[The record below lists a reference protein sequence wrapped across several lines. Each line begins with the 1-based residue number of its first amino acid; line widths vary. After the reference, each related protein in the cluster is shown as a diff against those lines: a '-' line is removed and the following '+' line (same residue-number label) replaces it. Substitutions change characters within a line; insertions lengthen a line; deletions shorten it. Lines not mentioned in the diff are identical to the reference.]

1 MLEETNDNLLE
12 ADGRGA
18 DDSQDVIVAENQEI
32 LAENQEEMES
42 VLEEEIPI
50 TEVAEVTIEADVAE
64 NPAEEVAVLTET
76 LTEEEI
82 EVAAE
87 TEALVDETVEAIAE
101 TETEFSNAEI
111 KAEPIAE
118 QAETE
123 SALAQAAIE
132 TSVAEA
138 ETESPVEQSET
149 EISSAETESFVE
161 QAEAESLIADAET
174 ESPVVETETTTPEA
188 VETVAEIET
197 VPEMAENETEENTIE
212 LTDEKVADDELV
224 SENLNQ
230 SAISAIEEVNAEE
243 SEDETL
249 KDRHDIPMLDYDT
262 LSMEQLVDELGT
274 LVVVE
279 KLMSVKDHVE
289 ELKKSFLSKYHHF
302 IDEKK
307 EEFLADAENT
317 ATETKEDFH
326 YHFPLKVKFDQL
338 YSQYRDKKNTHF
350 QSLQNN
356 LKANLENRLT
366 IVEELKNLIHSQE
379 NMTVTLKKF
388 NDIRDRW
395 KVAGSIPKDKYNHVW
410 NNYHFHLEN
419 FYDILHLDREIRDL
433 DFKHNLVQK
442 LKIIER
448 VEELVNEE
456 DINKAFRELQDL
468 HRIWKEDIGPVSRE
482 SREEIWNK
490 FSELTKQMHDKREE
504 LFEKLRE
511 GETANLEKKKEIIAQ
526 IEVLAQ
532 EKVNSHSAWLAQIV
546 KVEALRDL
554 FFNAGKVPSE
564 VTDQTWNNFKNAVRS
579 FNVLKNSFYKDIK
592 KDQNDNLSKKQ
603 ALVAKANELKESTDF
618 AVSTP
623 IFKQIQD
630 EWKTIGHVPRKF
642 SDKLWGEFRG
652 ACNEYFEKLKEQKS
666 EENAEEIAAF
676 ESKKTYLETIKGFE
690 LIGEHKADLD
700 AIKSHIETWKSF
712 GKVPFARR
720 HIEGKFNKILDTL
733 FEKLSSSKKDNE
745 LVRYANRLDNL
756 TGSDNS
762 RKLDNEK
769 VFIMRKIDEVQSN
782 LFQLENNIQF
792 FGRAK
797 ADNPMVKEVMDNI
810 EKQKE
815 ELATWKEKLKQIRS
829 LKTE

>member
-1 MLEETNDNLLE
+1 MLEEKNDNLLE
-12 ADGRGA
+12 ADGSVN
-18 DDSQDVIVAENQEI
+18 DKSQEVNIAENQEF
-32 LAENQEEMES
+32 LVENQEETETVAELETAVTIEEH
-42 VLEEEIPI
+42 VLEE
-50 TEVAEVTIEADVAE
+50 VIEADSEVEAANE
-64 NPAEEVAVLTET
+64 NQANEEVEQQVAILTDPLTEDE
-76 LTEEEI
+76 L

-87 TEALVDETVEAIAE
+87 TEALVEETVVP
-101 TETEFSNAEI
+101 
-111 KAEPIAE
+111 KAKKTKPKA
-118 QAETE
+118 
-123 SALAQAAIE
+123 
-132 TSVAEA
+132 VAEEKEA
-138 ETESPVEQSET
+138 TVE
-149 EISSAETESFVE
+149 
-161 QAEAESLIADAET
+161 L
-174 ESPVVETETTTPEA
+174 
-188 VETVAEIET
+188 
-197 VPEMAENETEENTIE
+197 TEEQVANGT
-212 LTDEKVADDELV
+212 LVTDSSINDQEPQND
-224 SENLNQ
+224 SQ
-230 SAISAIEEVNAEE
+230 SVINAIEEVNAEE

-249 KDRHDIPMLDYDT
+249 KDRHEIPMLDYDT
-262 LSMEQLVDELGT
+262 LSMEQLVDELGE

-307 EEFLADAENT
+307 EEFHAENP
-317 ATETKEDFH
+317 ETTEDFH
-326 YHFPLKVKFDQL
+326 FHFPLKGKFDQL
-338 YSQYRDKKNTHF
+338 YSQYRDKKNNHF

-356 LKANLENRLT
+356 LKANLENRLA
-366 IVEELKNLIHSQE
+366 IVDELKNLIHSQD
-379 NMTVTLKKF
+379 NIPVTLKKF

-395 KVAGSIPKDKYNHVW
+395 KVAGPIPKDKYNHVW

-419 FYDILHLDREIRDL
+419 FYDVLHLDREIRDL

-448 VEELVNEE
+448 VEELVKEE

-468 HRIWKEDIGPVSRE
+468 HRIWKEDIGPVSRDK
-482 SREEIWNK
+482 REEIWNR
-490 FSELTKQMHDKREE
+490 FSELTKHMHDKREE

-511 GETANLEKKKEIIAQ
+511 VETANLEKKKEIIAQ

-532 EKVNSHSAWLAQIV
+532 EKVNSHTAWLVQIE
-546 KVEALRDL
+546 KVEALRNQ
-554 FFNAGKVPSE
+554 FFGAGKVPSE
-564 VTDQTWNNFKNAVRS
+564 VTDQTWTEFKNAVRS

-603 ALVAKANELKESTDF
+603 ALVAKAIELKDNTDF
-618 AVSTP
+618 ATTTP
-623 IFKQIQD
+623 LFKQIQE

-666 EENAEEIAAF
+666 EANAEEIEAF
-676 ESKKTYLETIKGFE
+676 EKKKSYLETIKSFE

-720 HIEGKFNKILDTL
+720 HIEGKFNKILDAL

-745 LVRYANRLDNL
+745 MVRYANRLDNL
-756 TGSDNS
+756 SGAENS

-769 VFIMRKIDEVQSN
+769 VFIMRKIEEVQSSI
-782 LFQLENNIQF
+782 FQLENNIQF

-797 ADNPMVKEVMDNI
+797 ADNPMVKEVLDNI

-815 ELATWKEKLKQIRS
+815 ELATWKEKLKQLRS
-829 LKTE
+829 IKSE